1 MFTPIENLPPGAIGF
16 VANGHITVDDRRA
29 VLEPTI
35 DWALEVSGRVKL
47 LYVAG
52 SDFAGYERGGL
63 YDDAVFGTRHFTDF
77 DKIAFV
83 ADDGPFNRAVHAME
97 GLMPAAVRVFRVS
110 EVDAAKA
117 WLAE

>member
-16 VANGHITVDDRRA
+16 VASGHVTPVDRA
-29 VLEPTI
+29 TVLEPTI
-35 DWALEVSGRVKL
+35 EWALEVGGRVKL

-52 SDFAGYERGGL
+52 SDFAGYEPGGL
-63 YDDAVFGTRHFTDF
+63 FDEAVFGTRHFTDF

-83 ADDGPFNRAVHAME
+83 ADDGPFNRAVLAME
-97 GLMPAAVRVFRVS
+97 GLMPAAVRVFRVD
-110 EVDAAKA
+110 EVNVAKA

>member
-16 VANGHITVDDRRA
+16 VAKGRITSADRQTI
-29 VLEPTI
+29 LEPTI
-35 DWALEVSGRVKL
+35 QWALKVGGRVKL

-52 SDFAGYERGGL
+52 SDFAGYEPGGL
-63 YDDAVFGTRHFTDF
+63 YDEAVFGTRHFTDF

-83 ADDGPFNRAVHAME
+83 ADDGPFNRAVRAME

-110 EVDAAKA
+110 EVNAAKA